1 MFRDRRENMSDIMR
15 PMAFEQL
22 MEWILAEKKQS
33 GTVFGTHHPYY
44 ADPRYNRTI
53 FDRLLETPAG
63 PAAGPHT
70 QLAQNI
76 AAAYYTG
83 SRFFELKTVQIMDGA
98 ELSACV
104 NKPCIKAD
112 DECYNCEWSTELYV
126 PEAMEEYIKAWF
138 LCKVMA
144 KEFGL
149 GNMDGFQFNI
159 SVGYDLAGIQSEK
172 IDRFLNTMKHAQ
184 DCEIFQSCRNWLLEH
199 TDRFEHVTK
208 EDIES
213 ISGDICNSVTISTL
227 HGCPPQEIEKIAM
240 YLITEKGFHTFIK
253 CNPTLLGY
261 EFARKTMDDM
271 GYDYVAFGDF
281 HFRDDLQYEDA
292 VPMLTRLM
300 KVCQERGLEFGVKIT
315 NTFPV
320 DVKQNELPSEEM
332 YMSGK
337 SLYPLS
343 ISLAAKLAEEF
354 DGKLRISYSG
364 GADFHN
370 IKGIVDAGIW
380 PVTVA
385 TTLLKPGGYDRMGQM
400 AKMLEEENAVY
411 TGVDPEAARKLAQ
424 EAVKSP
430 WHVKA
435 VKPLPSRKMKKQVP
449 LLDCFTAPCKEGCPI
464 HQDITAYLQLVR
476 AGKYEEALQ
485 VITEKNPLPFITG
498 TICSHACMGKCTR
511 NFYEEPVHIRAMK
524 LLAAE
529 NGYDAFLSKLSAP
542 AVTRSGKAAVIGGGP
557 AGMAAAYFLRR
568 AGMEVTLF
576 EKTDSLGGVVRHVIP
591 EFRIASDA
599 INKDAAILEKMGV
612 NVCLNTEITDISM
625 LKNANYSAV
634 ILALGASEPG
644 VLRLEKGEPVNA
656 LKFLADYKAHDGD
669 MDIGKNVVVIGGG
682 NTAMDTARAAK
693 RTKGVEHAYLVYR
706 RTKRYMPADEEELV
720 MAVDDGVEFME
731 LLAPVKL
738 ENGRLLCKVMKLG
751 DFDASGRRGVVE
763 TGEEKEIPA
772 DTVIAAVGERVPTG
786 FYERNGI
793 HVNERGWAVVNEETC
808 ETNLPGVYVAGDG
821 LGGPATVVEG
831 IRDGL
836 KAAEAVIGGKLVK
849 DFDPA
854 ADEKAI
860 YEKRGNLL
868 DQQEGSAESGR
879 CLGCSGICENCTEVC
894 PNRANISI
902 RVPGMEK
909 HQIIHVDYMCNE
921 CGNCRS
927 FCPYD
932 SAPYLDKFTL
942 FADVKDM
949 EDSSNQGFAVL
960 DRETVRCRVRFFG
973 ETVEW
978 TMGDETRI
986 PEALQKLMETVCR
999 DYSYLLRT

>member
-1 MFRDRRENMSDIMR
+1 MSDIMR
-15 PMAFEQL
+15 PMALEQL
-22 MEWILAEKKQS
+22 LNWILTEKKQS
-33 GTVFGTHHPYY
+33 GTVFGEHHPYH
-44 ADPRYNRTI
+44 ANAKYNRTI
-53 FDRLLETPAG
+53 FERTLETPVG

-83 SRFFELKTVQIMDGA
+83 SRFFELKTVQVMDGA

-126 PEAMEEYIKAWF
+126 PQAMEEYIKAWF

-149 GNMDGFQFNI
+149 GSKDGFQFNI

-172 IDRFLNTMKHAQ
+172 IDNFLNTMKQAQ
-184 DCEIFQSCRNWLLEH
+184 DSDIFKSCKSYLLEH
-199 TDRFEHVTK
+199 TDLFENVTA

-213 ISGDICNSVTISTL
+213 ISGEICNSVTISTL
-227 HGCPPQEIEKIAM
+227 HGCPPQEIERIAM

-261 EFARKTMDDM
+261 EYARKTMDEM

-281 HFRDDLQYEDA
+281 HFKDDLQYEDA

-300 KVCQERGLEFGVKIT
+300 KVCQERNLEFGVKIT

-343 ISLAAKLAEEF
+343 ISLAAKLAKEF

-364 GADFHN
+364 GADYHN

-385 TTLLKPGGYDRMGQM
+385 TTLLKPGGYDRMTQM
-400 AKMLEEENAVY
+400 AELLEEENVVFA
-411 TGVDPEAARKLAQ
+411 GVDPAKTAKLA
-424 EAVKSP
+424 EDAKTSP
-430 WHVKA
+430 YHVKA
-435 VKPLPSRKMKKQVP
+435 VKPLPSRKLKKQVP

-464 HQDITAYLQLVR
+464 HQDITAYLQLVNEGR
-476 AGKYEEALQ
+476 YEEAFE

-498 TICSHACMGKCTR
+498 TICSHTCMSKCTR

-524 LLAAE
+524 LIAAE
-529 NGYDAFLSKLSAP
+529 NGYDAFREKLTAP

-576 EKTDSLGGVVRHVIP
+576 EKNDALGGVVRHVIP
-591 EFRIASDA
+591 EFRIATDSID
-599 INKDAAILEKMGV
+599 KDAALLEKMGV
-612 NVCLNTEITDISM
+612 DICLNTEIKEIDM
-625 LKNANYSAV
+625 LKNAGYTAV
-634 ILALGASEPG
+634 ILAVGAHEPG

-656 LKFLADYKAHDGD
+656 LQFLADFKAKDGD
-669 MDIGKNVVVIGGG
+669 LDIGKNVVIIGGG

-693 RTKGVEHAYLVYR
+693 RTRGVEHAYLVYR

-731 LLAPVKL
+731 LLAPVKQ
-738 ENGRLLCKVMKLG
+738 EDGKLLCKVMKLG

-763 TGEEKEIPA
+763 TGEEKEVPA
-772 DTVIAAVGERVPTG
+772 DTVIAAVGERVPTS
-786 FYERNGI
+786 FYEANGI
-793 HVNERGWAVVNEETC
+793 NVNERGRALVNEETC
-808 ETNLPGVYVAGDG
+808 ETNLAGVYVVGDG

-836 KAAEAVIGGKLVK
+836 KAAEAVIGETLVR
-849 DFDPA
+849 DFAPEISEETIYSRRGGL
-854 ADEKAI
+854 ADLREDK
-860 YEKRGNLL
+860 E
-868 DQQEGSAESGR
+868 ESGR
-879 CLGCSGICENCTEVC
+879 CLTCGKICENCVEVC

-902 RVPGMEK
+902 RVPGMGK

-942 FADVKDM
+942 FADEKDM
-949 EDSSNQGFAVL
+949 EDSKNQGFAVL
-960 DRETVRCRVRFFG
+960 DRERMKFRVRFFG
-973 ETVEW
+973 ETSVW
-978 TMGDETRI
+978 TKGEETRI
-986 PEALQKLMETVCR
+986 PEGLQKLMETVCR
-999 DYSYLLRT
+999 DYPYLLRP